1 MRWKKIRKRVKYA
14 ALYKFIKLLFWL
26 TDSFPRKWTLAFY
39 HQLGLLAFY
48 LMKPVRKLIA
58 NHLQYAYG
66 KEINTQEIKAFS
78 RKVFVNMAKNAADI
92 FIARSFRTKKDIE
105 KIVDYQGLQYLESAI
120 QKNKGVIALTCHLGA
135 FELIGQFL
143 SFRYPTSAVGKRMH
157 NPKMNKLLMDFRS
170 DYGARV
176 IYSDE
181 GLLKPLRVLQKGE
194 VFIILIDQDIPKG
207 KGTFVDFYGKPA
219 YTPIGAAWLALKS
232 DAAVVPMAV
241 HRLPNERHLVT
252 ILPEVEVSRSGS
264 NEQDIQ
270 ENTQRFTNALEEL
283 IRQEPSQWVWMHKR
297 WKTQPNDKKEPIAS

>member
-1 MRWKKIRKRVKYA
+1 MRWKKIRKKVKYA
-14 ALYKFIKLLFWL
+14 VLYKFIKLLFWL
-26 TDSFPRKWTLAFY
+26 ADSFPRKWTLAVY
-39 HQLGLLAFY
+39 QQLGVFAFH

-58 NHLQYAYG
+58 QHLQYAYG
-66 KEINTQEIKAFS
+66 TDFRPSQINSFS
-78 RKVFVNMAKNAADI
+78 RKMFVNMSKNVADV
-92 FIARSFRTKKDIE
+92 FIARAYRTKEDIE
-105 KIVDYQGLQYLESAI
+105 QVVDYQGLQHLENAI
-120 QKNKGVIALTCHLGA
+120 QKNQGVIVLTCHLGA

-157 NPKMNKLLMDFRS
+157 NPKMDKLLMDFRS
-170 DYGARV
+170 GYGAKV

-181 GLLKPLRVLQKGE
+181 GLLKPLRILQKGE

-207 KGTFVDFYGKPA
+207 KGTFVDFFGKPA

-232 DAAVVPMAV
+232 NAAVVPMAI

-252 ILPEVEVSRSGS
+252 ILPEVEVSRSGN

-270 ENTQRFTNALEEL
+270 ENTQRFTNALEHL

-297 WKTQPNDKKEPIAS
+297 WKTQPRAKAEPVA